1 MNNLVGVLLLILVT
15 VSCKNSSNET
25 DSKTNNSSNNEISNL
40 KPLTSPADSVSAEPY
55 LFTDKNGL
63 VYLSWIEKT
72 KERSLLKLST
82 LNNERWSE
90 PLIINSGDNWFVNW
104 ADYPLVAAD
113 GANNLVAHFLEKSEK
128 GTYTYDVKI
137 VTSAD
142 QGKTWSSPK
151 TLHDDGK
158 KAEHGFVS
166 MIPYG
171 ENYFIS
177 WLDGRNSVMEPAGR
191 HDEGHHGQ
199 MTIRG
204 AIIDKQGNKSGEWE
218 LDNRVCDCCQT
229 SAAITSNGPVV
240 VYRDRSDT
248 EIRDMSIVRLVNGQW
263 TQPKTIFADNW
274 KIEGCPVNGPRIEAQ
289 GNNLA
294 VAWFS
299 SPEKNA
305 QVNIAFSKDGGATFS
320 NPIRVDEGKALGRVD
335 MVLLDGKTAMVSWME
350 GSVIKAAKI
359 YNTGKKEPPIIIAS
373 SSESRSSGFPQM
385 TKSGNQIIFAW
396 TDDKERKIKIASLF
410 IWSL

>member
-1 MNNLVGVLLLILVT
+1 MNNLVSVLLLIIVT
-15 VSCKNSSNET
+15 ASCKNSSKET
-25 DSKTNNSSNNEISNL
+25 DRKTNDSANNEINRL
-40 KPLTSPADSVSAEPY
+40 KHLASPADSVSAEPY

-72 KERSLLKLST
+72 KEKSLLKFST
-82 LNNERWSE
+82 LNNEQWSE
-90 PLIINSGDNWFVNW
+90 PLVISSGDNWFVNW
-104 ADYPLVAAD
+104 ADYPLLAAD

-177 WLDGRNSVMEPAGR
+177 WLDGRNSGMEAAVG

-204 AIIDKQGNKSGEWE
+204 AVVDKQGNKFGEWE

-229 SAAITSNGPVV
+229 SAAITMNGPVV
-240 VYRDRSDT
+240 VYRDRSEE
-248 EIRDMSIVRLVNGQW
+248 EIRDISIVRLVNGQW
-263 TQPKTIFADNW
+263 TSPKPVFPDNW
-274 KIEGCPVNGPRIEAQ
+274 KIDGCPVNGPRATAE

-299 SPEKNA
+299 SPHKKA
-305 QVNIAFSKDGGATFS
+305 QVNVVFSADGGATFGS
-320 NPIRVDEGKALGRVD
+320 PIRIDEGKGIGRVD
-335 MVLLDGKTAMVSWME
+335 LVMIDEKSVMVSWME
-350 GSVIKAAKI
+350 GATIKAAKV
-359 YNTGKKEPPIIIAS
+359 YNDGKMEPSMIIAS
-373 SSESRSSGFPQM
+373 SSESRSSGFPQI
-385 TKSGNQIIFAW
+385 TKSGNNLIFAW
-396 TDDKERKIKIASLF
+396 TDEREKSIKVAS
-410 IWSL
+410 ISL